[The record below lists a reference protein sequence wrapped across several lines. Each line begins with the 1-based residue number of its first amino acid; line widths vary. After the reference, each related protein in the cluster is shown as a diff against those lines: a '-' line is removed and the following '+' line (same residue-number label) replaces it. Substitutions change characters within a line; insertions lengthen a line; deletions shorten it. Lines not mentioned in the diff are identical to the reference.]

1 MINASIAL
9 FALAAVLG
17 LTILIK
23 WLTKKEASRTVI
35 YAHGLIAATA
45 LVLLAVYSLQHPES
59 FPKISLIV
67 FVLGALGGFY
77 LFFTDLQKKPHPIA
91 IAFVHALLGVTGF
104 ITLLLFVFG

>member
-45 LVLLAVYSLQHPES
+45 LVLLAVYSLQHPEN
-59 FPKISLIV
+59 FPKISLTV
-67 FVLGALGGFY
+67 FILGALGGFY
-77 LFFTDLQKKPHPIA
+77 LF
-91 IAFVHALLGVTGF
+91 
-104 ITLLLFVFG
+104 

>member
-17 LTILIK
+17 LTILIN

-45 LVLLAVYSLQHPES
+45 LVRLTLYSLKHPES

-67 FVLGALGGFY
+67 FVLGALGVFY
-77 LFFTDLQKKPHPIA
+77 LFFTDLQKKPHSIA
-91 IAFVHALLGVTGF
+91 IAFA
-104 ITLLLFVFG
+104 